1 MSQPLGL
8 DDLTHAVYRFALG
21 RPGCS
26 PEDLFSGLGAPRDDI
41 RRSVDRLL
49 ELSLL
54 RPLGGTLVPAKPS
67 LALRTLLQQRQAEIM
82 SKQQEFADI
91 KDAVDQLAEEYEV
104 AQPSTSHS
112 GWERL
117 ESQAAVLARMERL
130 AGRATVGCMSL
141 LPAETVEE
149 EALLARRPLDQHML
163 ERGLSV
169 WNIHL
174 ESVYNDRAAL
184 GYARWLARDGGRVGT
199 VPTLP
204 MWLVVYDR
212 TTALVPIDP
221 RNPAA
226 GAVQVSGAGFL
237 AGLVALFER
246 LCETMRPLDS
256 LCGGDA
262 QDRPTPMEKEILRL
276 MGQGLTDDAVRK
288 KLGVGLRTARRMIAD
303 LMERLDARSRFEAGA
318 NAVDRGWLRP
328 CACADDRP
336 LPSRET
342 QPSGSATG
350 TAGSPR
356 IVSRA

>member
-8 DDLTHAVYRFALG
+8 DELTYAVYRFALG
-21 RPGCS
+21 RPGCTS
-26 PEDLFSGLGAPRDDI
+26 EDVLGGLDAPRDAVQ
-41 RRSVDRLL
+41 RSMDRLL
-49 ELSLL
+49 DLSLL
-54 RPLGGTLVPAKPS
+54 RTLSGTLVPAKPS
-67 LALRTLLQQRQAEIM
+67 LALRTVLQQRQAEIM
-82 SKQQEFADI
+82 RRQQEFADI
-91 KDAVDQLAEEYEV
+91 KEAADRLAEEYEV
-104 AQPSTSHS
+104 AQPSASHS

-130 AGRATVGCMSL
+130 AARATADCMSL
-141 LPAETVEE
+141 LPAETVGEE
-149 EALLARRPLDQHML
+149 SLLARRPLDQHML

-184 GYARWLARDGGRVGT
+184 GYARRLVRDGGRVGT

-212 TTALVPIDP
+212 ATALVPIDP
-221 RNPAA
+221 RNPGA

-256 LCGGDA
+256 LHGGA
-262 QDRPTPMEKEILRL
+262 QDQPTSMEKELLRL
-276 MGQGLTDDAVRK
+276 MGQGLTDEAVRK

-318 NAVDRGWLRP
+318 NAVDRGWLQP
-328 CACADDRP
+328 CACGSDRALPARQDEPSSEGTLAPGILRAVSP
-336 LPSRET
+336 L
-342 QPSGSATG
+342 
-350 TAGSPR
+350 
-356 IVSRA
+356 

>member
-8 DDLTHAVYRFALG
+8 DELTHAVYRFALG
-21 RPGCS
+21 RPGCTA
-26 PEDLFSGLGAPRDDI
+26 EDVLSGLDAPREEV

-49 ELSLL
+49 DLSLL
-54 RPLGGTLVPAKPS
+54 RPLSGTLVPAKPS
-67 LALRTLLQQRQAEIM
+67 LALRTVLQQRQAEIM
-82 SKQQEFADI
+82 SRQQEFADI
-91 KDAVDQLAEEYEV
+91 KEAADRLAEEYEV
-104 AQPSTSHS
+104 AQPSPSHS

-130 AGRATVGCMSL
+130 AGRATAGCMSL
-141 LPAETVEE
+141 LPAETVGE

-184 GYARWLARDGGRVGT
+184 GYARWLARDGGQVGT

-212 TTALVPIDP
+212 STALVPIDP

-256 LCGGDA
+256 RSCGA
-262 QDRPTPMEKEILRL
+262 QDQPTPMEKEILRL

-318 NAVDRGWLRP
+318 NAVDRGWLQP
-328 CACADDRP
+328 CACGSDRALSARQERPSETAAAPAPELRAVSP
-336 LPSRET
+336 L
-342 QPSGSATG
+342 
-350 TAGSPR
+350 
-356 IVSRA
+356 

>member
-8 DDLTHAVYRFALG
+8 DELTHAVYRFALG

-26 PEDLFSGLGAPRDDI
+26 PEDLFGGVDAPPDDV

-54 RPLGGTLVPAKPS
+54 RPLAGTLVPARPS

-91 KDAVDQLAEEYEV
+91 KEAVDRLAEEYEV

-141 LPAETVEE
+141 LPTETVGE

-174 ESVYNDRAAL
+174 ESVYNDRSAL
-184 GYARWLARDGGRVGT
+184 GYARRLVREGGRVGT

-212 TTALVPIDP
+212 ATALVPIDP

-256 LCGGDA
+256 LCGGA
-262 QDRPTPMEKEILRL
+262 QDQPTPMEKEILRL
-276 MGQGLTDDAVRK
+276 MSQGLTDDAVRK

-318 NAVDRGWLRP
+318 NAVDRGWLSP
-328 CACADDRP
+328 CACGSDRP
-336 LPSRET
+336 APSREA
-342 QPSGSATG
+342 QPSASLAP
-350 TAGSPR
+350 GSPR
-356 IVSRA
+356 IVSPI

>member
-91 KDAVDQLAEEYEV
+91 KDAVEQLAEEYEV

-112 GWERL
+112 GLERL

-149 EALLARRPLDQHML
+149 EALLARRPSTSTCWSAASPSGTSIWRASTTTVRPSATPVGWRATADAW
-163 ERGLSV
+163 ERFRRCRCGS
-169 WNIHL
+169 
-174 ESVYNDRAAL
+174 SS
-184 GYARWLARDGGRVGT
+184 
-199 VPTLP
+199 
-204 MWLVVYDR
+204 
-212 TTALVPIDP
+212 TTAP
-221 RNPAA
+221 
-226 GAVQVSGAGFL
+226 
-237 AGLVALFER
+237 
-246 LCETMRPLDS
+246 PLW
-256 LCGGDA
+256 C
-262 QDRPTPMEKEILRL
+262 P
-276 MGQGLTDDAVRK
+276 
-288 KLGVGLRTARRMIAD
+288 
-303 LMERLDARSRFEAGA
+303 
-318 NAVDRGWLRP
+318 
-328 CACADDRP
+328 
-336 LPSRET
+336 
-342 QPSGSATG
+342 
-350 TAGSPR
+350 
-356 IVSRA
+356 

>member
-8 DDLTHAVYRFALG
+8 DELTHAVYRFALG
-21 RPGCS
+21 RPGCTA
-26 PEDLFSGLGAPRDDI
+26 EDVLSGLDAPREAV

-49 ELSLL
+49 DLSLL
-54 RPLGGTLVPAKPS
+54 RPLSGTLVPAKPS
-67 LALRTLLQQRQAEIM
+67 LALRTVLQQRQAEIM

-91 KDAVDQLAEEYEV
+91 KEAADRLAEEYEV
-104 AQPSTSHS
+104 AQPSASHS

-130 AGRATVGCMSL
+130 AGRATAGCMSL
-141 LPAETVEE
+141 LPAETVGE

-212 TTALVPIDP
+212 ATALVPIDP

-256 LCGGDA
+256 RSCGT
-262 QDRPTPMEKEILRL
+262 QDQPTPMEKEILRL
-276 MGQGLTDDAVRK
+276 MSQGLTDDAVRK

-318 NAVDRGWLRP
+318 NAVD
-328 CACADDRP
+328 
-336 LPSRET
+336 
-342 QPSGSATG
+342 
-350 TAGSPR
+350 
-356 IVSRA
+356 

>member
-8 DDLTHAVYRFALG
+8 DELTHAVYRFALG

-26 PEDLFSGLGAPRDDI
+26 PDDLFSGLDAPRDDV

-54 RPLGGTLVPAKPS
+54 RPLAGTLVPARPS

-91 KDAVDQLAEEYEV
+91 KDVVDQLAEEYEV

-141 LPAETVEE
+141 LPGETVGEE
-149 EALLARRPLDQHML
+149 VLLARRPLDQHML

-204 MWLVVYDR
+204 TWLVVYDR
-212 TTALVPIDP
+212 ATALVPIDP

-256 LCGGDA
+256 LCGGT
-262 QDRPTPMEKEILRL
+262 QDQPTSMEKEILRL
-276 MGQGLTDDAVRK
+276 MSQGLTDDAVRK

-318 NAVDRGWLRP
+318 NAVDRGWLSP
-328 CACADDRP
+328 CACSSDRP
-336 LPSRET
+336 QPSREV
-342 QPSGSATG
+342 QPSTSAIG
-350 TAGSPR
+350 TAGSLR
-356 IVSRA
+356 IVSRI